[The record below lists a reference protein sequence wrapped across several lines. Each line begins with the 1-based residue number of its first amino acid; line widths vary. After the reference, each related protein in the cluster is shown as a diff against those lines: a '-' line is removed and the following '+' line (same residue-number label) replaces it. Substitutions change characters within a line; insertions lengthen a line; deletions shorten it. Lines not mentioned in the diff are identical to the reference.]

1 LRIDS
6 HQHFWNY
13 DAVKDAWITE
23 EMSVLKRDFAP
34 ADLLPSLQ
42 TAHIDGTIAVQANQS
57 ESENLFLLSLAEKC
71 PAIAGIVGWLDFRAP
86 DVAQRLDYFKQFGK
100 IRGFRHVVQDEPDHR
115 FLLRPDFL
123 RGISLLRQ
131 FGLTYDVLIYP
142 NQLPSATEFVQTFPD
157 QPFVIDH
164 IAKPAMKVREIT
176 VWARHIAAIAANPNV
191 YCKISGL
198 ITEADWSSWQKSDF
212 KPYLDVVFD
221 VFGVN
226 RVMFGSDWPVCL
238 LAGTYE
244 QVLQIV
250 ENYVKNRP
258 LDEKDK
264 IFGGNA
270 AKFYGVE
277 TFLERSAAST

>member
-1 LRIDS
+1 MRIDS

-13 DAVKDAWITE
+13 DPVRDSWITE
-23 EMSVLKRDFAP
+23 EMKVLKRKFTP
-34 ADLLPSLQ
+34 KDLLPLLQ
-42 TAHIDGTIAVQANQS
+42 RAHIDGTIAVQANQS

-86 DVAQRLDYFKQFGK
+86 DAAQRLAYFKQFGK
-100 IRGFRHVVQDEPDHR
+100 IRGFRHVVQDEPDNR

-123 RGISLLRQ
+123 RGIGLLRQ
-131 FGLTYDVLIYP
+131 FGFTYDVLIYP
-142 NQLPSATEFVQTFPD
+142 KQLPSAADFVHTFPD

-164 IAKPAMKVREIT
+164 IAKPAMKEREIT
-176 VWARHIAAIAANPNV
+176 IWARQLAAFAANPNV

-198 ITEADWSSWQKSDF
+198 ITEADWSNWQASDF

-244 QVLQIV
+244 RVLQIV
-250 ENYVKNRP
+250 EDYVKNRP
-258 LDEKDK
+258 LEEKDR

-277 TFLERSAAST
+277 TFQNRFAASR